1 MKKGIKECS
10 NKEAHFLP
18 SYNSKGPTD
27 RDPYLGTI
35 VEDTGSG
42 SLNFPGD

>member
-1 MKKGIKECS
+1 MDWSFVLGLMWILYENTFKVI
-10 NKEAHFLP
+10 LYD
-18 SYNSKGPTD
+18 SY
-27 RDPYLGTI
+27 PYLGTI